1 MKNIKTNFLSLTKS
15 KSQEDG
21 NDGKSL
27 FSKNKNKSELNTQ
40 DGPKMSVELVDKK
53 NMPLTKQKN
62 GSDESSGKQKD
73 QALKKVEKT

>member
-1 MKNIKTNFLSLTKS
+1 
-15 KSQEDG
+15 
-21 NDGKSL
+21 
-27 FSKNKNKSELNTQ
+27 
-40 DGPKMSVELVDKK
+40 MSVELVDKK